1 MKPTFW
7 HRVDT
12 FARDLT
18 PFALTFVLVV
28 AGAIPVHIPGFAQVA
43 PLLAMIGI
51 YFWAVY
57 RPDLMPSAAVFLIGL
72 LHDFLSGL
80 PVGIS
85 AMIFLLVQG
94 AALAQRSFFF
104 GKSFVIVWIGFIL
117 VAAGALLLEWLVL
130 SMIAGEVIQA
140 RTAFYQFGLTV
151 AVFPV
156 LAWLFTRWQQAFL
169 QVE

>member
-1 MKPTFW
+1 MKPSFW
-7 HRVDT
+7 HRVDR

-18 PFALTFVLVV
+18 PFALTFLLLVIS
-28 AGAIPVHIPGFAQVA
+28 AIPFHIPGFAQVA
-43 PLLAMIGI
+43 PLLSMIGV

-57 RPDLMPSAAVFLIGL
+57 RPDLMPAAAVFLIGL
-72 LHDFLSGL
+72 VHDFLSGL

-85 AMIFLLVQG
+85 ALIFLVVLG

-104 GKSFVIVWIGFIL
+104 GKSFVIVWIGFTF
-117 VAAGALLLEWLVL
+117 VAAGALALEWLLL
-130 SMIAGEVIQA
+130 SIVSGELIQVRSA
-140 RTAFYQFGLTV
+140 LYQFGLTI

-156 LAWLFTRWQQAFL
+156 LSWMFTRWSQAFL

>member
-7 HRVDT
+7 HRIDK
-12 FARDLT
+12 FAWDLT

-28 AGAIPVHIPGFAQVA
+28 IGAIPFHIPGFAQVA

-51 YFWAVY
+51 YFWTVY

-80 PVGIS
+80 PVGVS
-85 AMIFLLVQG
+85 ALIFLAVQG

-104 GKSFVIVWIGFIL
+104 GKSFVIVWIGFL
-117 VAAGALLLEWLVL
+117 FVAAGALVLEWLVL
-130 SMIAGEVIQA
+130 SVILGEVIQA
-140 RTAFYQFGLTV
+140 RSALYQFGLTV